1 MSLAALKSALEAHGL
16 LGSSIIPKSFTPEVF
31 VRVLYLRSNVAVSP
45 GELVGVHKT
54 QEEPRVSFETH
65 QGDPELYT
73 LALLDPDAPS
83 KSDPKWAPFRHW
95 LVTGVKP
102 GEPAKFGEALTSY
115 MGPAPPAGTGPHRY
129 AYLLYRQSAHV
140 APKLHGDPER
150 RSFDIASFVKESKLE
165 LVGANFFL
173 AENKDKK

>member
-1 MSLAALKSALEAHGL
+1 MSVAALKSALESHGL
-16 LGSSIIPKSFTPEVF
+16 LGSSIIPKSFNPDVF

-45 GELVGVHKT
+45 GELLGVQKT

-65 QGDPELYT
+65 QDDPEHYT

-95 LVTGVKP
+95 LITGVRP
-102 GEPAKFGEALTSY
+102 GEPARFGEVLTSY

-129 AYLLYRQSAHV
+129 AYLLYRQPAHA
-140 APKLHGDPER
+140 APKLHGNPER
-150 RSFDIASFVKESKLE
+150 RSFDIASFVKENKLE
-165 LVGANFFL
+165 LVGANFFVS
-173 AENKDKK
+173 ENQDKK